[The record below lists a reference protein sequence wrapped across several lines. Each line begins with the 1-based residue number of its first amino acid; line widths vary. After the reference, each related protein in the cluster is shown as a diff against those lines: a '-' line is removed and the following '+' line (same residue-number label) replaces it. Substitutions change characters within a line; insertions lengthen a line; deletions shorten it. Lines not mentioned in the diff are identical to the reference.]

1 MRVGARAAAAC
12 LLAAA
17 AAPAAAWVRSSSCPG
32 DPNAGFA
39 LWWAGAPPVL
49 SYRLSTAQVPVGCAP
64 AGCANASCGGD
75 FPTLETLVK
84 ASVDAWAQA
93 RTAPTDP
100 TPCTGLTTAYQGAQ
114 TDPVAR
120 IQVGVED
127 GQDLIVFRKGTC
139 ADMVPAG
146 TPCLT
151 QGGCG
156 NLYNCWEEAAS
167 TGTLA
172 LTVVTFR
179 TGNGQILDADTEL
192 WDWNG
197 STSRP
202 TGHYF
207 TCAGPNPPVPTCTG
221 PGYNQEG
228 CVEWDVGSV
237 VTHETGHMIGLDH
250 QTAAPSVMAPTLS
263 GGSTAQRVLKADD
276 VGAVC
281 TIYPP
286 GQPALQQK
294 LPGSCGSSSRA
305 STGCGC
311 TGGGAGLPGLLV
323 LPFLRRRRGV
333 RGVAFADRLR

>member
-17 AAPAAAWVRSSSCPG
+17 AAPAAAWVRSDTCPG
-32 DPNAGFA
+32 DPNAGYA

-49 SYRLSTAQVPVGCAP
+49 SFRLSTAHVPVGCAP
-64 AGCANASCGGD
+64 PGCNTASCGGD
-75 FPTLETLVK
+75 FPTLEALVK

-93 RTAPTDP
+93 RTASTDP

-114 TDPVAR
+114 ADAVAG

-127 GQDLIVFRKGTC
+127 GQDLIVFRRSTC
-139 ADMVPAG
+139 AELLPAG

-167 TGTLA
+167 TSTLA

-207 TCAGPNPPVPTCTG
+207 TCASPPATACTG
-221 PGYNQEG
+221 PGFGQEG
-228 CVEWDVGSV
+228 CIEWDVGSV

-250 QTAAPSVMAPTLS
+250 QTAVPSVMAPTLS
-263 GGSTAQRVLKADD
+263 AGSVAQRKLEADD

-294 LPGSCGSSSRA
+294 LPGSCGSSAR
-305 STGCGC
+305 TGGCGC
-311 TGGGAGLPGLLV
+311 SGGPAGLPGLLV
-323 LPFLRRRRGV
+323 LPFLRRRRG
-333 RGVAFADRLR
+333 RGIAFADRLG

>member
-17 AAPAAAWVRSSSCPG
+17 AAPAAAWVRSNSCPG
-32 DPNAGFA
+32 DASAGYA

-49 SYRLSTAQVPVGCAP
+49 SFRLSTVQKPVGCAP
-64 AGCANASCGGD
+64 AGCTTASCGGD
-75 FPTLETLVK
+75 FATLEALVK
-84 ASVDAWAQA
+84 VSVDAWAQA

-114 TDPVAR
+114 ADKVAG

-127 GQDLIVFRKGTC
+127 GQDLIVFRYRSC
-139 ADMVPAG
+139 AEPGVVPAG
-146 TPCLT
+146 AACLT
-151 QGGCG
+151 LGGCG
-156 NLYNCWEEAAS
+156 NLYNCWEDAAS

-172 LTVVTFR
+172 LTVVTFL
-179 TGNGQILDADTEL
+179 TGSGQILDADTEL

-207 TCAGPNPPVPTCTG
+207 TCAGPGAPACSG
-221 PGYNQEG
+221 AGYGQEG
-228 CVEWDVGSV
+228 CIEWDVGSV

-250 QTAAPSVMAPTLS
+250 QTAVPSVMAPTLS
-263 GGSTAQRVLKADD
+263 AGSTAQRDLKADD

-305 STGCGC
+305 ATGCGC
-311 TGGGAGLPGLLV
+311 AGGSAGLPGLLV
-323 LPFLRRRRGV
+323 LPFLPRRRRE
-333 RGVAFADRLR
+333 RGIAFADRLR